1 MDTKTNVQEI
11 LAQVKALI
19 EEIFKWIEEIFAGLK
34 KDEE

>member
-1 MDTKTNVQEI
+1 MDTQTNVQEI

-19 EEIFKWIEEIFAGLK
+19 TEIFKWIEEIFAGLK

>member
-1 MDTKTNVQEI
+1 MENVSKI
-11 LAQVKALI
+11 LADVKALL